1 MKIDNSMAQQAYA
14 AYRNSADPVK
24 TGGAQQQPQSAAVA
38 KPQQP
43 DKVELSAKSRQY
55 SQALAAARNAPATR
69 ADLVASLRTQVQ
81 NGTYQVDS
89 QSLATAV
96 ARHVDVRA

>member
-1 MKIDNSMAQQAYA
+1 MKIDNNMAQQAYA
-14 AYRNSADPVK
+14 AYRNTADPAK
-24 TGGAQQQPQSAAVA
+24 AGGTPQQPQSAAAA

-43 DKVELSAKSRQY
+43 DKVELSAKSKLY
-55 SQALAAARNAPATR
+55 SQALDAARNAPATR

-81 NGTYQVDS
+81 NGSYQVDTT
-89 QSLATAV
+89 SLANAV